1 MIQIDD
7 KKQCCGCTAC
17 ESICPKKAIK
27 MLPDNEGF
35 LYPHVDKTLCVECGL
50 CEKTCPIIAPIKHN
64 GIPKARIVRNNNSDI
79 VFDSTSGGAFS
90 AIAATLMQEKKAII
104 FGACYDEKLQVIHRG
119 IDNESDLRIFRGSKF
134 VQSSI
139 SGCFEEIK
147 QLLKSGQV
155 VLFSGTPCQVAGL
168 QKYLNNIDTARLYF
182 VDIVCR
188 GVPSPKLWE
197 LYVVYM
203 EQKYKSKIKNV
214 KFRNKT
220 YGYKSSTMLVEFEN
234 GRVYKKS
241 GRIDPMMRLFT
252 REMCSRPSCSDCAFK
267 GRSRI
272 SDLTLFDCKKYT
284 KVTKLYD
291 DDRGYTAVL
300 VHSAKGK
307 ELLELASK
315 QADIQEADIDLLIK
329 YCGIMVENKAQPNI
343 RREEFF
349 KELGH
354 TPLPELL
361 QRVTP
366 VSKKDYMIEISKS
379 FLYRIGMIKIARRI
393 KRHEEIKTKR

>member
-17 ESICPKKAIK
+17 ESTCPKKAIK

-104 FGACYDEKLQVIHRG
+104 FGAWYDEKLQVIHRG

-139 SGCFEEIK
+139 SGCFDEIK
-147 QLLKSGQV
+147 QFLKSGQV

-168 QKYLNNIDTARLYF
+168 QKYLNNIDTARLYL

-197 LYVVYM
+197 LYVAYM

-329 YCGIMVENKAQPNI
+329 YCGIMVENKAQPNV

>member
-35 LYPHVDKTLCVECGL
+35 LYPHVDKTLCVECSL

-64 GIPKARIVRNNNSDI
+64 GIPEARIVRNNNSDI

-90 AIAATLMQEKKAII
+90 AVAVSLMQAKKAII

-168 QKYLNNIDTARLYF
+168 QKYLNSIDTTRLYLI
-182 VDIVCR
+182 DIVCR

-197 LYVVYM
+197 LYVAYM

-220 YGYKSSTMLVEFEN
+220 YGYKSSTMMVEFEN

-300 VHSAKGK
+300 IHSAKGK

-329 YCGIMVENKAQPNI
+329 YCGIMVENKAQPNV

-366 VSKKDYMIEISKS
+366 VSKKDHMIEISKS
-379 FLYRIGMIKIARRI
+379 LLYRIGMIKIARRI

>member
-1 MIQIDD
+1 M
-7 KKQCCGCTAC
+7 
-17 ESICPKKAIK
+17 
-27 MLPDNEGF
+27 
-35 LYPHVDKTLCVECGL
+35 
-50 CEKTCPIIAPIKHN
+50 
-64 GIPKARIVRNNNSDI
+64 
-79 VFDSTSGGAFS
+79 
-90 AIAATLMQEKKAII
+90 
-104 FGACYDEKLQVIHRG
+104 
-119 IDNESDLRIFRGSKF
+119 
-134 VQSSI
+134 
-139 SGCFEEIK
+139 
-147 QLLKSGQV
+147 
-155 VLFSGTPCQVAGL
+155 
-168 QKYLNNIDTARLYF
+168 

-197 LYVVYM
+197 LYVAYM

-315 QADIQEADIDLLIK
+315 QADIQEADIDLLITK
-329 YCGIMVENKAQPNI
+329 LSQTY
-343 RREEFF
+343 EEKNSLKSWDILHYQNYF
-349 KELGH
+349 KELR
-354 TPLPELL
+354 LL
-361 QRVTP
+361 AR
-366 VSKKDYMIEISKS
+366 
-379 FLYRIGMIKIARRI
+379 KI
-393 KRHEEIKTKR
+393 T

>member
-50 CEKTCPIIAPIKHN
+50 CEKICPIIAPIKHN
-64 GIPKARIVRNNNSDI
+64 GIPEARIVRNNNSDI
-79 VFDSTSGGAFS
+79 VFNSTSGGAFS

-168 QKYLNNIDTARLYF
+168 QKYLNNIDTTRLYL

-197 LYVVYM
+197 LYVAYM

-329 YCGIMVENKAQPNI
+329 YCGIMVENKAQPNV
-343 RREEFF
+343 RRAEFF

-366 VSKKDYMIEISKS
+366 VSKKDHMIEISKS

>member
-64 GIPKARIVRNNNSDI
+64 GIPEARIVRNNNSDI

-90 AIAATLMQEKKAII
+90 AVAASLMQAKKAII

-168 QKYLNNIDTARLYF
+168 QKYLNSIDTTRLYLI
-182 VDIVCR
+182 DIVCR

-197 LYVVYM
+197 LYVAYM

-220 YGYKSSTMLVEFEN
+220 YGYKSSTMMVEFEN

-300 VHSAKGK
+300 IHSAKGK

-329 YCGIMVENKAQPNI
+329 YCGIMVENKAQPNV

-366 VSKKDYMIEISKS
+366 VSKKDHMIEISKS
-379 FLYRIGMIKIARRI
+379 LLYRIGMIKIARRI

>member
-64 GIPKARIVRNNNSDI
+64 SIPEARIVRNNNSDI

-90 AIAATLMQEKKAII
+90 AIAVSLMQEKKAII

-168 QKYLNNIDTARLYF
+168 QKYLNNIDTTRLYL

-197 LYVVYM
+197 LYVAYM

-220 YGYKSSTMLVEFEN
+220 YGYKSSTMMVEFEN

-300 VHSAKGK
+300 VHSTKGK

-329 YCGIMVENKAQPNI
+329 YCGIMVENKAQPNV

-366 VSKKDYMIEISKS
+366 VSKKDHMIEISKS
-379 FLYRIGMIKIARRI
+379 FLYRIGVIKIARRI

>member
-64 GIPKARIVRNNNSDI
+64 GIPEARIVRNNNSDI

-168 QKYLNNIDTARLYF
+168 QKYLNNIDTTRLYL

-197 LYVVYM
+197 LYVAYM

-329 YCGIMVENKAQPNI
+329 YCGIMVENKAQPN
-343 RREEFF
+343 
-349 KELGH
+349 
-354 TPLPELL
+354 
-361 QRVTP
+361 V
-366 VSKKDYMIEISKS
+366 
-379 FLYRIGMIKIARRI
+379 
-393 KRHEEIKTKR
+393 

>member
-168 QKYLNNIDTARLYF
+168 QKYLNNIDTARLYL

>member
-168 QKYLNNIDTARLYF
+168 QKYLNNIDTARLYL

-197 LYVVYM
+197 LYVAYM

-329 YCGIMVENKAQPNI
+329 YCGIMVENKAQPNV

>member
-168 QKYLNNIDTARLYF
+168 QKYLNNIDTTRLYL

>member
-35 LYPHVDKTLCVECGL
+35 LYPHVDKTLCVECSL

-64 GIPKARIVRNNNSDI
+64 GIPEARIVRNNNSDI

-168 QKYLNNIDTARLYF
+168 QKYLNNIDTARLYL

-197 LYVVYM
+197 LYVAYM

-300 VHSAKGK
+300 IHSAKGK

-329 YCGIMVENKAQPNI
+329 YCGIMVENKAQPNV

-366 VSKKDYMIEISKS
+366 VSKKDHMIEISKS

>member
-64 GIPKARIVRNNNSDI
+64 GIPEARIVRNNNSDI

-168 QKYLNNIDTARLYF
+168 QI
-182 VDIVCR
+182 
-188 GVPSPKLWE
+188 
-197 LYVVYM
+197 
-203 EQKYKSKIKNV
+203 
-214 KFRNKT
+214 
-220 YGYKSSTMLVEFEN
+220 
-234 GRVYKKS
+234 GRAHV
-241 GRIDPMMRLFT
+241 
-252 REMCSRPSCSDCAFK
+252 
-267 GRSRI
+267 
-272 SDLTLFDCKKYT
+272 
-284 KVTKLYD
+284 
-291 DDRGYTAVL
+291 
-300 VHSAKGK
+300 
-307 ELLELASK
+307 
-315 QADIQEADIDLLIK
+315 
-329 YCGIMVENKAQPNI
+329 
-343 RREEFF
+343 
-349 KELGH
+349 
-354 TPLPELL
+354 
-361 QRVTP
+361 
-366 VSKKDYMIEISKS
+366 
-379 FLYRIGMIKIARRI
+379 
-393 KRHEEIKTKR
+393 

>member
-64 GIPKARIVRNNNSDI
+64 SIPEARIVRNNNSDI

-90 AIAATLMQEKKAII
+90 AIAVSLMQEIKAII

-168 QKYLNNIDTARLYF
+168 QKYLNNIDTTRLYL

-188 GVPSPKLWE
+188 AVPSPKLWE
-197 LYVVYM
+197 LYVAYM

-220 YGYKSSTMLVEFEN
+220 YGYKSSTMMVEFEN

-300 VHSAKGK
+300 VHSTKGK

-329 YCGIMVENKAQPNI
+329 YCGIMVENKAQPNV

-366 VSKKDYMIEISKS
+366 VSKKDHMIEISKS
-379 FLYRIGMIKIARRI
+379 FLYRIGVIKIARRI